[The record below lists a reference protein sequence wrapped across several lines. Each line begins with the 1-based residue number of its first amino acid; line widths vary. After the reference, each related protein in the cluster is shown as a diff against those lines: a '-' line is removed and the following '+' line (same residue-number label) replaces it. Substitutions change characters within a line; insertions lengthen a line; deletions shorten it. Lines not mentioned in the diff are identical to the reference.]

1 MSRLPIS
8 SLPSFLACAS
18 LALAGAAPVLRAAAP
33 AAPAA
38 SAAHTHDPVAL
49 DQFVTSATPFPR
61 NQVDL
66 AQSTSVLSGRPLLLR
81 QQATLGETL
90 AQETGIHASSYGPG
104 ASRPVIR
111 GLDGE
116 RILILENGTALLD
129 ASSVSPDHAVS
140 VEPFLVERIE
150 AVRGPAS
157 LLYGSTAVGG
167 VVNVISHRIETELRD
182 ERVRGG
188 AEARYDTAARG
199 FARGGVLD
207 LKLLGGKDHALVLHL
222 DAFRRD
228 GKDVRIPGYAESAAV
243 RREEADE
250 ARREGKP
257 APDFARDHLPNSAL
271 TSEGGAAGLSLVGRQ
286 GFAGFSHTRFNTEYG
301 VPGHAHAH
309 EGEEE
314 GGVRIRL
321 RQRRNDVQA
330 EWRGAPNATVQG
342 FRFRLGHADYGH
354 DELEPDG
361 GVGTRFTNRG
371 HDARAEVL
379 HGGAPGWSG
388 AVGLQS
394 TRSAFTAEGEE
405 AFLPSSTT
413 RGAAL
418 FAFEEVA
425 RGALTWQFGAR
436 LEETRLA
443 AAGHRARRDRE
454 LSGSAGLVWKL
465 DAAWS
470 LAASLSRTG
479 RAANTQER
487 YAEGPHAGTQ
497 AYELGDPGLDSEVS
511 TGMEVSLRRR
521 TGAVTGALTVFANRF
536 RGYIFERPTDEVA
549 VEHDGEWELVDADD
563 PEAKEHGGLPVYQF
577 VQRDAR
583 FQGVEAELLWHLHDT
598 RDSQFDLRFSADLV
612 RAKAGSEHL
621 PRIPAARVAVGALW
635 VTERWSL
642 GAEVQR
648 TFTQERTAP
657 GESPSAGYGRL
668 GAHVTRVL
676 TTGRVRTEAFL
687 RGSNLT
693 DREARP
699 HPSFLKDLAPLP
711 GRSLTAGVRLAF

>member
-1 MSRLPIS
+1 MQPFLLP
-8 SLPSFLACAS
+8 SLPSFLACTALAVAGS
-18 LALAGAAPVLRAAAP
+18 LAPLRAAAP
-33 AAPAA
+33 TAPAAPAHA
-38 SAAHTHDPVAL
+38 HDPVAL

-66 AQSTSVLSGRPLLLR
+66 AQSTTVLSGRPLLLR

-90 AQETGIHASSYGPG
+90 AQETGIHASAYGPG

-129 ASSVSPDHAVS
+129 ASTVSPDHAVS
-140 VEPFLVERIE
+140 VEPFLVDRIE

-167 VVNVISHRIETELRD
+167 VVNVISHRIETELH
-182 ERVRGG
+182 EETVRGG
-188 AEARYDTAARG
+188 AEVRYDTATRG

-207 LKLLGGKDHALVLHL
+207 LRLLGGRDHALVLHV
-222 DAFRRD
+222 DAFRRGGED
-228 GKDVRIPGYAESAAV
+228 LRIPGYAESAAV
-243 RREEADE
+243 RRAETEE

-257 APDFARDHLPNSAL
+257 APDFDRYRLPNSAL

-321 RQRRNDVQA
+321 RQQRNDVQA
-330 EWRGAPNATVQG
+330 EWRGEPTAAVQG
-342 FRFRLGHADYGH
+342 FRFRVGHADYGH

-361 GVGTRFTNRG
+361 AVGTRFTNRG
-371 HDARAEVL
+371 HDARAELL
-379 HGGAPGWSG
+379 HGGTPGWSG
-388 AVGLQS
+388 AVGVQS
-394 TRSAFTAEGEE
+394 SRSAFTAEGEE

-418 FAFEEVA
+418 FAFQEVA
-425 RGALTWQFGAR
+425 RGPLTGQFGAR
-436 LEETRLA
+436 VEETRLA
-443 AAGHRARRDRE
+443 AERTRARRDRE
-454 LSGSAGLVWKL
+454 FSGSAGLVWKW

-470 LAASLSRTG
+470 LAASVSRTG
-479 RAANTQER
+479 RAPNAQELH
-487 YAEGPHAGTQ
+487 ADGPHAGTQ
-497 AYELGDPGLDSEVS
+497 AFELGDPGLDSEVS

-521 TGAVTGALTVFANRF
+521 AGDVTGALTLFANRF
-536 RGYIFERPTDEVA
+536 RGYIFERPTGEVA
-549 VEHDGEWELVDADD
+549 VEHDGEWEFVAADD
-563 PEAKEHGGLPVYQF
+563 PEAKEHGGLPVYRF
-577 VQRDAR
+577 VQREAR
-583 FQGVEAELLWHLHDT
+583 FRGVEAEVLWHLHEA

-612 RAKAGSEHL
+612 RATADGEHL
-621 PRIPAARVAVGALW
+621 PRIPATRVSVGALW
-635 VTERWSL
+635 ATERWSL

-657 GESPSAGYGRL
+657 GEPTTAGYGRL

-676 TTGRVRTEAFL
+676 TTGRIRTEAFL

-699 HPSFLKDLAPLP
+699 HPSFLKELAPLP
-711 GRSLTAGVRLAF
+711 GRSLTAGVRLTF

>member
-1 MSRLPIS
+1 MNLLRLS
-8 SLPSFLACAS
+8 SIPSLT
-18 LALAGAAPVLRAAAP
+18 LALAGVAALRAAAP
-33 AAPAA
+33 GAS
-38 SAAHTHDPVAL
+38 SAAAAAHVHDPVAL

-66 AQSTSVLSGRPLLLR
+66 AQSTTVLSGRPLLLR

-90 AQETGIHASSYGPG
+90 ASETGIHASAFGPG

-116 RILILENGTALLD
+116 RVLILENGTALLD
-129 ASSVSPDHAVS
+129 ASTVSPDHAVS
-140 VEPFLVERIE
+140 VEPFLVDRIE

-167 VVNVISHRIETELRD
+167 VVNVISHRIETELH
-182 ERVRGG
+182 EEAVRGG
-188 AEARYDTAARG
+188 AEARYDTATRG

-207 LKLLGGKDHALVLHL
+207 LRLLGGKDHALVLHV
-222 DAFRRD
+222 DAFRRG
-228 GKDVRIPGYAESAAV
+228 GKEVRIPGYAESAAV
-243 RREEADE
+243 RREEAEE
-250 ARREGKP
+250 ARREGEP
-257 APDFARDHLPNSAL
+257 APDFARYRLPNSAL

-301 VPGHAHAH
+301 VPGHAHVH

-321 RQRRNDVQA
+321 RQRRNDLQA

-361 GVGTRFTNRG
+361 EVGTRFTNRG
-371 HDARAEVL
+371 HDARAELL

-388 AVGLQS
+388 ALGVQS

-413 RGAAL
+413 RGTAL
-418 FAFEEVA
+418 FAFQEVA
-425 RGALTWQFGAR
+425 RGPLTWQFGAR
-436 LEETRLA
+436 VEETRLA
-443 AAGHRARRDRE
+443 AERARARRDRE
-454 LSGSAGLVWKL
+454 LSGSAGVVWKWSE
-465 DAAWS
+465 AWS
-470 LAASLSRTG
+470 LAASVSRTG
-479 RAANTQER
+479 RAPNVQER
-487 YAEGPHAGTQ
+487 HADGPHAGTQ
-497 AYELGDPGLDSEVS
+497 SFEVGDPDLASEVS

-521 TGAVTGALTVFANRF
+521 AGAVTGAVTLFANRF
-536 RGYIFERPTDEVA
+536 RGYIFERPTGEVA

-583 FQGVEAELLWHLHDT
+583 FQGVEAEVLWHLHEA

-612 RAKAGSEHL
+612 RAKADGQHL
-621 PRIPAARVAVGALW
+621 PRIPAARVGVGALW
-635 VTERWSL
+635 ATERWSL

-648 TFTQERTAP
+648 TFRQERTAP
-657 GESPSAGYGRL
+657 GEPQSPGYGRL

-676 TTGRVRTEAFL
+676 TTGRVRTEGFL

-693 DREARP
+693 DTEARP
-699 HPSFLKDLAPLP
+699 HPSFLKELAPLP
-711 GRSLTAGVRLAF
+711 GRSLTAGVRLTF

>member
-1 MSRLPIS
+1 MSRFS
-8 SLPSFLACAS
+8 SLPSFLAGAS
-18 LALAGAAPVLRAAAP
+18 FAFLGGTPDLPAAAP
-33 AAPAA
+33 AAT
-38 SAAHTHDPVAL
+38 AAHAHGNGHDPVAL

-66 AQSTSVLSGRPLLLR
+66 AQSTTVLSGRPLLLR

-129 ASSVSPDHAVS
+129 ASTVSPDHAVS
-140 VEPFLVERIE
+140 VEPFLVDRIE

-182 ERVRGG
+182 EQLRGG
-188 AEARYDTAARG
+188 AELRYDTAARG

-222 DAFRRD
+222 DGFRRD
-228 GKDVRIPGYAESAAV
+228 AEDVRIPGYAESAAV

-257 APDFARDHLPNSAL
+257 APDFARYRLPNSAL

-301 VPGHAHAH
+301 VPGHAH
-309 EGEEE
+309 EEE

-354 DELEPDG
+354 DELEPG
-361 GVGTRFTNRG
+361 GEVGTRFTNRG
-371 HDARAEVL
+371 HDARAELL

-388 AVGLQS
+388 AFGFQS
-394 TRSAFTAEGEE
+394 TRSAFTADGEE

-425 RGALTWQFGAR
+425 RGSLTWQFGAR
-436 LEETRLA
+436 VEETRLA
-443 AAGHRARRDRE
+443 VTRARDRRDRE

-465 DAAWS
+465 DSAWS
-470 LAASLSRTG
+470 LAAAVSRTG
-479 RAANTQER
+479 RAPNVQELR
-487 YAEGPHAGTQ
+487 AEGPHAGTQ

-511 TGMEVSLRRR
+511 TGMELSLRRR
-521 TGAVTGALTVFANRF
+521 TGAVTGAVTVFANRF
-536 RGYIFERPTDEVA
+536 RGYIFERSTGEVA

-563 PEAKEHGGLPVYQF
+563 PEATEHGGLPVYQF
-577 VQRDAR
+577 FQRNAR
-583 FQGVEAELLWHLHDT
+583 FQGVEAEILWHLHDA

-612 RAKAGSEHL
+612 RAKADGQHL

-635 VTERWSL
+635 ATERWSL

-657 GESPSAGYGRL
+657 GESTTPGYGRL

-676 TTGRVRTEAFL
+676 TMGRVRTEAFL

-693 DREARP
+693 DTEARP
-699 HPSFLKDLAPLP
+699 HPSFLKELAPLP

>member
-1 MSRLPIS
+1 MSRFPF
-8 SLPSFLACAS
+8 LPSFLARAS
-18 LALAGAAPVLRAAAP
+18 FALLGSAPALPAAAP
-33 AAPAA
+33 AAPATTT
-38 SAAHTHDPVAL
+38 AHSHAHGHDPVAL

-129 ASSVSPDHAVS
+129 ASTVSPDHAVS
-140 VEPFLVERIE
+140 VEPFLVDRIE

-188 AEARYDTAARG
+188 AEMRYDTAARG

-222 DAFRRD
+222 DGFRRD
-228 GKDVRIPGYAESAAV
+228 AEDVRIPGYAESAAV

-257 APDFARDHLPNSAL
+257 APDFARYRLPNSAL
-271 TSEGGAAGLSLVGRQ
+271 GSEGGAAGLSLVGRQ
-286 GFAGFSHTRFNTEYG
+286 GFAGFSHTRFDTEYG
-301 VPGHAHAH
+301 VPGHAH
-309 EGEEE
+309 EGEE
-314 GGVRIRL
+314 GVRIRL

-361 GVGTRFTNRG
+361 AVGTRFTNRG
-371 HDARAEVL
+371 HDARAELL

-388 AVGLQS
+388 AFGFQS
-394 TRSAFTAEGEE
+394 TRSAFNAEGEE

-425 RGALTWQFGAR
+425 RGPLTWQFGAR
-436 LEETRLA
+436 VEETRLA
-443 AAGHRARRDRE
+443 VTRARDRRDRE

-465 DAAWS
+465 DSAWS
-470 LAASLSRTG
+470 LAASVSRTG
-479 RAANTQER
+479 RAPNVQELR
-487 YAEGPHAGTQ
+487 ADGPHAGTQ
-497 AYELGDPGLDSEVS
+497 AYELGDAGLDSEVS
-511 TGMEVSLRRR
+511 NGMELSLRRR
-521 TGAVTGALTVFANRF
+521 TGALTGAVTVFANRF
-536 RGYIFERPTDEVA
+536 RGYIFERPTGEVA
-549 VEHDGEWELVDADD
+549 VEHDGEWELVGAND
-563 PEAKEHGGLPVYQF
+563 PEAREHGGLPVYQF
-577 VQRDAR
+577 IQRDAR
-583 FQGVEAELLWHLHDT
+583 FQGVEAEVLWHLHDA

-612 RAKAGSEHL
+612 RAKADGQHL

-635 VTERWSL
+635 ATERWSL

-648 TFTQERTAP
+648 TFAQERTAP
-657 GESPSAGYGRL
+657 GESRSAGYGRL

-676 TTGRVRTEAFL
+676 TAGRVRTEAFL

-693 DREARP
+693 DAEARP
-699 HPSFLKDLAPLP
+699 HPSFLKELAPLP

>member
-1 MSRLPIS
+1 MSLSRLPSIA
-8 SLPSFLACAS
+8 SFFARTS
-18 LALAGAAPVLRAAAP
+18 LALLGGACVLHAASPGASSAAP
-33 AAPAA
+33 
-38 SAAHTHDPVAL
+38 AAHTHDPVAL

-66 AQSTSVLSGRPLLLR
+66 AQSTTVLSGRPLLLR

-90 AQETGIHASSYGPG
+90 ASETGIHASSYGPG

-188 AEARYDTAARG
+188 AEARYDSAARG

-207 LKLLGGKDHALVLHL
+207 LKLLGGQNRALVLHL
-222 DAFRRD
+222 DGFRRD
-228 GKDVRIPGYAESAAV
+228 GKDVRIPGYAESATV
-243 RREEADE
+243 RQEEAEE
-250 ARREGKP
+250 ARRDRQP
-257 APDFARDHLPNSAL
+257 APDFARDRLPNSAL

-301 VPGHAHAH
+301 VPGHAH

-321 RQRRNDVQA
+321 RQQRNDVQA
-330 EWRGAPNATVQG
+330 EWRGAPTATVQG
-342 FRFRLGHADYGH
+342 FRFRLGHADYKH

-361 GVGTRFTNRG
+361 AVGTRFTNRG
-371 HDARAEVL
+371 HDARAELL

-388 AVGLQS
+388 ALGVQS
-394 TRSAFTAEGEE
+394 TRSALTAEGEE
-405 AFLPSSTT
+405 AFLPPSTT

-487 YAEGPHAGTQ
+487 YADGPHAGTQ
-497 AYELGDPGLDSEVS
+497 AFELGDPGLDAEIS

-521 TGAVTGALTVFANRF
+521 TGAVTGALTLFANRF
-536 RGYIFERPTDEVA
+536 RGYIFERATGEVA
-549 VEHDGEWELVDADD
+549 VEHDGEWELVAADD

-583 FQGVEAELLWHLHDT
+583 FQGVEAEVLWHLHDT

-612 RAKAGSEHL
+612 RAKAGGENL

-676 TTGRVRTEAFL
+676 ATGRVRTEVFL

-699 HPSFLKDLAPLP
+699 HPSFLKELAPLP

>member
-1 MSRLPIS
+1 
-8 SLPSFLACAS
+8 
-18 LALAGAAPVLRAAAP
+18 GATSAP
-33 AAPAA
+33 AAHA
-38 SAAHTHDPVAL
+38 HDPVAL

-66 AQSTSVLSGRPLLLR
+66 AQSTTVLSGRPLLLR

-90 AQETGIHASSYGPG
+90 AQETGIHASAYGPG

-129 ASSVSPDHAVS
+129 ASTVSPDHAVS
-140 VEPFLVERIE
+140 VEPFLVDRIE

-167 VVNVISHRIETELRD
+167 VVNVISHRIETELH
-182 ERVRGG
+182 EEAVRGG
-188 AEARYDTAARG
+188 AELRYDTAARA

-207 LKLLGGKDHALVLHL
+207 LRLLGGRDHALVLHV
-222 DAFRRD
+222 DAFRRGGQD
-228 GKDVRIPGYAESAAV
+228 IRIPGYAESAAV
-243 RREEADE
+243 RRVEAE
-250 ARREGKP
+250 AARREGKP
-257 APDFARDHLPNSAL
+257 APDFARYRLPNSAL

-309 EGEEE
+309 EGEE

-330 EWRGAPNATVQG
+330 EWRGAPTAAVQG

-361 GVGTRFTNRG
+361 AVGTRFTNRG
-371 HDARAEVL
+371 HDARAELL

-388 AVGLQS
+388 AVGVQS
-394 TRSAFTAEGEE
+394 SRSAFTAEGEE

-418 FAFEEVA
+418 FAFQEVA
-425 RGALTWQFGAR
+425 RGPLTWQFGAR
-436 LEETRLA
+436 VEETRLA
-443 AAGHRARRDRE
+443 AERVRARRDRE
-454 LSGSAGLVWKL
+454 LSGSVGLVWKW
-465 DAAWS
+465 DEAWS

-479 RAANTQER
+479 RAPNTQEL

-497 AYELGDPGLDSEVS
+497 AFEFGDPGLDPEVS

-521 TGAVTGALTVFANRF
+521 AGAVTGAFTVFANRF
-536 RGYIFERPTDEVA
+536 RGYIFERPTGEVA
-549 VEHDGEWELVDADD
+549 VEHDGGWELVAADD

-577 VQRDAR
+577 VQQDAR
-583 FQGVEAELLWHLHDT
+583 FQGVEAEILWHLHEA

-612 RAKAGSEHL
+612 RATAGGENL
-621 PRIPAARVAVGALW
+621 PRIPATRVTLGALW
-635 VTERWSL
+635 ATDRWSL

-648 TFTQERTAP
+648 TFTQDRTAP
-657 GESPSAGYGRL
+657 GEATSPGYGRL
-668 GAHVTRVL
+668 TAHVTRVL
-676 TTGRVRTEAFL
+676 TIGHVRAEAFL

-693 DREARP
+693 DTEARP
-699 HPSFLKDLAPLP
+699 HPSFLKELAPLP
-711 GRSLTAGVRLAF
+711 GRSLTAGVRLTF

>member
-1 MSRLPIS
+1 MKHLRHS
-8 SLPSFLACAS
+8 SLPFLT
-18 LALAGAAPVLRAAAP
+18 LALAGVAALRAAAP
-33 AAPAA
+33 GAPAA
-38 SAAHTHDPVAL
+38 AAALAHDPVAL
-49 DQFVTSATPFPR
+49 DQFVTLASPFPR

-66 AQSTSVLSGRPLLLR
+66 AQSTTVLSGRPLLLR

-90 AQETGIHASSYGPG
+90 AQETGIHASAYGPG

-129 ASSVSPDHAVS
+129 ASTVSPDHAVG

-150 AVRGPAS
+150 VVRGPAS
-157 LLYGSTAVGG
+157 LLYGSAAVGG
-167 VVNVISHRIETELRD
+167 VVNVISHRIETELR
-182 ERVRGG
+182 EEAIRGG
-188 AEARYDTAARG
+188 AEARYDTATRG

-207 LKLLGGKDHALVLHL
+207 LRLLGGKDHALVLHV
-222 DAFRRD
+222 DAFRR
-228 GKDVRIPGYAESAAV
+228 GGQDVRIPGYAESAAL

-250 ARREGKP
+250 ARRAGRP
-257 APDFARDHLPNSAL
+257 APDFARFRLPNSAL

-301 VPGHAHAH
+301 VPGHAH

-321 RQRRNDVQA
+321 QQRRNDVQA
-330 EWRGAPNATVQG
+330 EWRGAPTAAVQG

-361 GVGTRFTNRG
+361 EVGTRFTNRG
-371 HDARAEVL
+371 HDARAELL

-388 AVGLQS
+388 ALGVQS

-405 AFLPSSTT
+405 AFLPPSTT
-413 RGAAL
+413 RGTAL
-418 FAFEEVA
+418 FAFQEVA
-425 RGALTWQFGAR
+425 RGPLTWQFGAR
-436 LEETRLA
+436 VEETRLA
-443 AAGHRARRDRE
+443 AERMRARRDRE
-454 LSGSAGLVWKL
+454 LSGSAGVVWKWSKV
-465 DAAWS
+465 WS

-479 RAANTQER
+479 RAPNVQER
-487 YAEGPHAGTQ
+487 YADGPHVGTQ
-497 AYELGDPGLDSEVS
+497 SFELGDPDLASEVS
-511 TGMEVSLRRR
+511 AGMEIGLRRR
-521 TGAVTGALTVFANRF
+521 DGAVTGAVTLFANRF
-536 RGYIFERPTDEVA
+536 RGHIFERPTGKVA
-549 VEHDGEWELVDADD
+549 VEHDGKWELVDAND

-583 FQGVEAELLWHLHDT
+583 FQGVEAEVLWHLHDA

-612 RAKAGSEHL
+612 RAKADGEHL

-635 VTERWSL
+635 ATERWSL

-648 TFTQERTAP
+648 TFAQERTAP
-657 GESPSAGYGRL
+657 GEPRSPGYGRL
-668 GAHVTRVL
+668 GAHATRVL

-693 DREARP
+693 DAEARP
-699 HPSFLKDLAPLP
+699 HPSFLKELAPLP
-711 GRSLTAGVRLAF
+711 GRSLTAGVRLTF

>member
-1 MSRLPIS
+1 MKHLRHS
-8 SLPSFLACAS
+8 SLPFLT
-18 LALAGAAPVLRAAAP
+18 LALAGVAALRAAAP
-33 AAPAA
+33 GAPAA
-38 SAAHTHDPVAL
+38 AAALAHDPVAL
-49 DQFVTSATPFPR
+49 DQFVTLASPFPR

-66 AQSTSVLSGRPLLLR
+66 AQSTTVLSGRPLLLR

-90 AQETGIHASSYGPG
+90 AQETGIHASAYGPG

-129 ASSVSPDHAVS
+129 ASTVSPDHAVG

-150 AVRGPAS
+150 VVRGPAS
-157 LLYGSTAVGG
+157 LLYGSAAVGG
-167 VVNVISHRIETELRD
+167 VVNVISHRIETELR
-182 ERVRGG
+182 EEAIRGG
-188 AEARYDTAARG
+188 AEARYDTATRG

-207 LKLLGGKDHALVLHL
+207 LRLLGGKDHALVLHV
-222 DAFRRD
+222 DAFRR
-228 GKDVRIPGYAESAAV
+228 GGQDVRIPGYAESAAL

-250 ARREGKP
+250 ARRAGRP
-257 APDFARDHLPNSAL
+257 APEFARFRLPNSAL

-301 VPGHAHAH
+301 VPGHAH

-321 RQRRNDVQA
+321 QQRRNDVQA
-330 EWRGAPNATVQG
+330 EWRGAPTAAVQG

-361 GVGTRFTNRG
+361 EVGTRFTNRG
-371 HDARAEVL
+371 HDARAELL

-388 AVGLQS
+388 ALGVQS

-405 AFLPSSTT
+405 AFLPPSTT
-413 RGAAL
+413 RGTAL
-418 FAFEEVA
+418 FAFQEVA
-425 RGALTWQFGAR
+425 RGPLTWQFGAR
-436 LEETRLA
+436 VEETRLA
-443 AAGHRARRDRE
+443 AERMRARRDRE
-454 LSGSAGLVWKL
+454 LSGSAGVVWKWSKV
-465 DAAWS
+465 WS

-479 RAANTQER
+479 RAPNVQER
-487 YAEGPHAGTQ
+487 YADGPHVGTQ
-497 AYELGDPGLDSEVS
+497 SFELGDPDLASEVS
-511 TGMEVSLRRR
+511 AGMEIGLRRR
-521 TGAVTGALTVFANRF
+521 DGAVTGAVTLFANRF
-536 RGYIFERPTDEVA
+536 RGHIFERPTGKVA
-549 VEHDGEWELVDADD
+549 VEHDGKWELVDAND

-583 FQGVEAELLWHLHDT
+583 FQGVEAEVLWHLHDA

-612 RAKAGSEHL
+612 RAKADGEHL

-635 VTERWSL
+635 ATERWSL

-648 TFTQERTAP
+648 TFAQERTAP
-657 GESPSAGYGRL
+657 GEPRSPGYGRL
-668 GAHVTRVL
+668 GAHATRVL

-693 DREARP
+693 DAEARP
-699 HPSFLKDLAPLP
+699 HPSFLKELAPLP
-711 GRSLTAGVRLAF
+711 GRSLTAGVRLTF